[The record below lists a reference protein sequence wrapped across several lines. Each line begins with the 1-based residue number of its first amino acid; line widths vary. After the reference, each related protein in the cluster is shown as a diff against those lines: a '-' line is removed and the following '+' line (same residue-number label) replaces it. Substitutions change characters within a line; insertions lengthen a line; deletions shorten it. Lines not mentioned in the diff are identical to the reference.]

1 MSWQQRGQGIT
12 GSNNIPLGRRRFG
25 GDDEESTPP
34 TDSLKRGRSP
44 VRCNLLASP
53 LTQPITNTVLAHDVD
68 DAVNAAVDGAK
79 RRKKKN
85 RWGDA
90 TENKA
95 AGLMGLTTAVAA
107 GMTDEQLEGYSLN
120 LRVEE
125 ISQKL
130 RINDVVPAEGDRY
143 VPRSS
148 PRNPSL
154 SELMNLLGLLPLLLS
169 TTTLADVSIP
179 ASTVTASALKKN
191 VTSSSSRP

>member
-44 VRCNLLASP
+44 VRCKSLRHLSSKLPN
-53 LTQPITNTVLAHDVD
+53 TNTVLAHDVD

-143 VPRSS
+143 VSRSS
-148 PRNPSL
+148 L
-154 SELMNLLGLLPLLLS
+154 Q
-169 TTTLADVSIP
+169 IYHCQY
-179 ASTVTASALKKN
+179 
-191 VTSSSSRP
+191 